1 MTQFKN
7 AAVKSMVVMRKAFRT
22 IDAKVSE
29 SFREFGLTPTHF
41 VVLDVLFA
49 KWGAMKI
56 GELIDSML
64 ATSGNMT
71 VVIKNM
77 EKNGWVTRMTCPTDK
92 RAYLVTLTEAGRD
105 LIQKALP
112 KDSFLI
118 VLDETGKKFS
128 SKHLNYIPG
137 LEARNSLT
145 FEALKGH
152 KLISHIMLQVVFFG
166 SIQSAFK
173 TNEFFICI
181 RFKIFNRFQLQN
193 YIKT

>member
-29 SFREFGLTPTHF
+29 SFREFGLTPTQF
-41 VVLDVLFA
+41 GVLDVLFA
-49 KWGAMKI
+49 KGGAMKI

-112 KDSFLI
+112 AHIVAVEETFSVLTDEEQEQLI
-118 VLDETGKKFS
+118 ELLKKF
-128 SKHLNYIPG
+128 K
-137 LEARNSLT
+137 NS
-145 FEALKGH
+145 
-152 KLISHIMLQVVFFG
+152 
-166 SIQSAFK
+166 
-173 TNEFFICI
+173 
-181 RFKIFNRFQLQN
+181 
-193 YIKT
+193 

>member
-1 MTQFKN
+1 MLKLNQRVRKKGNIMTQFKN

-29 SFREFGLTPTHF
+29 SFREFGLTPTQF
-41 VVLDVLFA
+41 GVLDVLFA
-49 KWGAMKI
+49 KGGAMKI

-77 EKNGWVTRMTCPTDK
+77 EKNGWVTRTTCPTDK

-112 KDSFLI
+112 AHI
-118 VLDETGKKFS
+118 VAVEETFS
-128 SKHLNYIPG
+128 V
-137 LEARNSLT
+137 LT
-145 FEALKGH
+145 
-152 KLISHIMLQVVFFG
+152 
-166 SIQSAFK
+166 
-173 TNEFFICI
+173 
-181 RFKIFNRFQLQN
+181 
-193 YIKT
+193 

>member
-29 SFREFGLTPTHF
+29 SFREFGLTPTQF
-41 VVLDVLFA
+41 GVLDVLFA
-49 KWGAMKI
+49 KGGAMKI

-112 KDSFLI
+112 AHIVVVEETFSVLTEEEQEQLI
-118 VLDETGKKFS
+118 ELLKKF
-128 SKHLNYIPG
+128 K
-137 LEARNSLT
+137 NS
-145 FEALKGH
+145 
-152 KLISHIMLQVVFFG
+152 
-166 SIQSAFK
+166 
-173 TNEFFICI
+173 
-181 RFKIFNRFQLQN
+181 
-193 YIKT
+193 